1 MKRNSLSQRFY
12 VNPRSSWSSYGAPP
26 HRQYIVPHLQ
36 RSNLEFDVSTML
48 RHCLNKCSLPYGSA
62 TIVKASEIAT
72 VLVNSTARLHVTRWF
87 RACCK
92 DQGKTCSCEK
102 HPAERACKAPVR
114 ISSSLLD
121 VLRPLNPTAKCS
133 DTLSTCLLS
142 QQDPRR
148 WKDLESILVYFLW

>member
-1 MKRNSLSQRFY
+1 MLIRDHLDLRTEHHHTGSTLSPPTQQ
-12 VNPRSSWSSYGAPP
+12 SGARRLHHAATLPQEVLPP
-26 HRQYIVPHLQ
+26 
-36 RSNLEFDVSTML
+36 
-48 RHCLNKCSLPYGSA
+48 GSA

-72 VLVNSTARLHVTRWF
+72 VLVNSTARLHITRWF

-92 DQGKTCSCEK
+92 DQGKTYSCEK

-142 QQDPRR
+142 QQDPRH